1 MQQNNRP
8 NHLSDCEE
16 AHLSYT
22 FVPKPTT
29 EQLASGSILSP
40 DPDGWLQFLWN
51 SFGKAAMVM
60 PYDHAGQDLLMN
72 LFQELQRLP
81 PKKLPLV
88 VWGKSIDRAIYIL
101 TEKNRY
107 GGFKH
112 WLGELDQCKF
122 DMFLLVTRCFLP

>member
-1 MQQNNRP
+1 M
-8 NHLSDCEE
+8 
-16 AHLSYT
+16 SYT

-51 SFGKAAMVM
+51 SFGKVAMVM

-81 PKKLPLV
+81 PKKLPLF

-112 WLGELDQCKF
+112 WLGELDQCNF